1 MKGLSAL
8 ALVLLL
14 LPAAALADGE
24 ENNLDLATELVER
37 GEILPLA
44 NAMEQLLA
52 RYPGRIV
59 EAEFELDDGLAI
71 YELELLTEDGQLMD
85 AEVDAATGAIL
96 EVEQDD

>member
-1 MKGLSAL
+1 MIRLSAL
-8 ALVLLL
+8 ALVALA
-14 LPAAALADGE
+14 LPATAIAEGE
-24 ENNLDLATELVER
+24 DNNLDLATDMVAQ
-37 GEILPLA
+37 GKILPLA
-44 NAMEQLLA
+44 KAVEELLE

-71 YELELLTEDGQLMD
+71 YELELVTEDGRLMD

>member
-24 ENNLDLATELVER
+24 QNNLDLATELVER

-44 NAMEQLLA
+44 KAMEQLLA

-71 YELELLTEDGQLMD
+71 YELELVTEDGQLMD